1 MTELQ
6 IRVPIMLMRLTIIRH
21 LMSLK
26 LLRCFR
32 PESEEVL
39 VSDFLA
45 ILELFRVSPD
55 QIFFLLF
62 DHKMIHF
69 CVHVCVHGHR
79 VSVFNDLLCVH
90 CALFSLHALY
100 LIFLRD
106 HDDSDLVQLSYYTII
121 LL

>member
-1 MTELQ
+1 MTGLL

-69 CVHVCVHGHR
+69 CVHVCVHGHHAH
-79 VSVFNDLLCVH
+79 VSHDLLCVH
-90 CALFSLHALY
+90 CALFSLHVLY
-100 LIFLRD
+100 CCVLLRGEVYVYD
-106 HDDSDLVQLSYYTII
+106 Q
-121 LL
+121 